1 MIKKLKVLSLFSGI
15 GAFEKALTNLE
26 VDYEVVGFS
35 EIDKHAIRSYCAIH
49 NVDETLN
56 LGDISKLN
64 IDKLPKNIDLLTHGS
79 PCFTGDT
86 LVLTNDGYKE
96 IKDIEIGD
104 YVLDHTNNYN
114 KVINFINQGEKEIWK
129 IKAMGLD
136 ELKTTENHKFLVRKK
151 SRIWNNETRSYQRN
165 FSSPSWIRCD
175 ELNKD
180 CYLGVAINNNSIIP
194 KWQGVECTRGKTKYM
209 KNDLINY
216 FENPKF
222 WYFCGRYLGDGWVRR
237 RKDRNN
243 NLSGVII
250 CCGKHEDKDFE
261 DKIKDLFHYV
271 KVEERTVFKYQF
283 SNKELATF
291 LNQFGKGAKGKFV
304 PSFVLDLPINLLK
317 CFLDGYFDADGHI
330 EENGD
335 IIATSISRELIYG
348 IAQCSAKVYKKP
360 YSIYQTVRPK
370 KCVIEDRIVN
380 QNNSYNFA
388 LRINSN
394 QAFYENGY
402 IWSPIRGI
410 ENTHKYEE
418 VYDIT
423 VENTHSF
430 TANGCIAHNC
440 TDYSMAGKQKGG
452 DKGSGTQSSLMWY
465 SVEIIRHCKPKIVV
479 WENVKNVLS
488 KKHIHNFEHYIQD
501 LESIG
506 YTSYYKV
513 LNAKD
518 FGVPQNRERIYC
530 ISILGDHESFEFPE
544 GFPLELRLR
553 DVLEDQVEEK
563 YYLSKEIQNRFKQT
577 RAEGNIIGT
586 TAPEF
591 RTIGQRDL
599 VYSPDGIMGSL
610 VATDYKQPK
619 QIIDIKPV
627 RLGGVFDDEKSRH
640 QAGSIWDKE
649 GISPTL
655 DTMQGGWRQ
664 PLATEEPKIV
674 EHKMVQEVKVRKH
687 KVDIEKLKNILKT
700 NKQKLGLTIN
710 NISNALNV
718 SKTTVEYWFR
728 NDDCFSIPDAEIWMD
743 LKKLLQIETD
753 EFMDKSIMEFEVK
766 PNCYD
771 MSNRIYDEN
780 KITEQQLEIN
790 KEGVANTLTT
800 VQKDNYVI
808 KEVQVDENIKPSAKV
823 NFEREKEEIS
833 KSNKDIYQCDC
844 KSGWQD
850 NKVGIKV
857 APTLR
862 ASSSHTCVYSDYRIR
877 KLTPLECWR
886 LMGFSDED
894 FYKAQSIPTSN
905 TQLYKQ
911 AGNSIVVPVLEAI
924 FKKLLSQYIN

>member
-222 WYFCGRYLGDGWVRR
+222 WYFCGRYLGDGWVRRR

-553 DVLEDQVEEK
+553 DVLEDQVE
-563 YYLSKEIQNRFKQT
+563 
-577 RAEGNIIGT
+577 
-586 TAPEF
+586 
-591 RTIGQRDL
+591 
-599 VYSPDGIMGSL
+599 
-610 VATDYKQPK
+610 
-619 QIIDIKPV
+619 
-627 RLGGVFDDEKSRH
+627 
-640 QAGSIWDKE
+640 
-649 GISPTL
+649 
-655 DTMQGGWRQ
+655 
-664 PLATEEPKIV
+664 
-674 EHKMVQEVKVRKH
+674 HKMVQEVKVRKH